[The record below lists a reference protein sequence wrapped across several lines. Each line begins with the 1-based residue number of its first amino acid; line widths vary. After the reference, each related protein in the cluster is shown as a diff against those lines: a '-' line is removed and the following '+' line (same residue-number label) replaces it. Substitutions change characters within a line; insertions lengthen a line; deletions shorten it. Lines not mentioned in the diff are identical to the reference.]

1 MALNGRPPLT
11 LAPPRLRRLPRL
23 EVAPMIDA
31 DNERASDGRQGRQW
45 ATTAAGDQIGDDY
58 VLSSVPSSHF
68 HPLNPSLSLIHF
80 RRDIRS
86 RRGPLLG
93 GRGGGAWHH
102 GVHHVQIGADNQLH
116 QIPDRALRGLL
127 RGVRGNWE
135 VRTEDKCLKLF
146 LIEAVSA
153 VNVLPSFPPM
163 FEQSLLLSSIH

>member
-1 MALNGRPPLT
+1 MPTTSGRVT
-11 LAPPRLRRLPRL
+11 AG
-23 EVAPMIDA
+23 
-31 DNERASDGRQGRQW
+31 DGRK
-45 ATTAAGDQIGDDY
+45 AVGDQIGDDY
-58 VLSSVPSSHF
+58 VLSSVPSSRF

-135 VRTEDKCLKLF
+135 VRTEDKCWNAGSF
-146 LIEAVSA
+146 FEAVSA

-163 FEQSLLLSSIH
+163 FEQTPPLLHSSIR